1 METRLQPLISM
12 LCCGRYGAPTSLQ
25 DYSWKAS
32 AAAIE
37 GHRAFIE
44 AYSKNKCAAHYA
56 DCTVLFPAQLKSDFA
71 RYLLSTG
78 VVQWMLQ
85 PSWPSNIW
93 QLFQC
98 VLSLHDIN
106 FDSCVRPCVALQI

>member
-1 METRLQPLISM
+1 MQMQCR
-12 LCCGRYGAPTSLQ
+12 GRYGAPTSLL
-25 DYSWKAS
+25 DYSRKAA

-44 AYSKNKCAAHYA
+44 AYSKNKCAAQQA
-56 DCTVLFPAQLKSDFA
+56 IALRQAGCILQLISPHLC
-71 RYLLSTG
+71 RYVLSTG

-98 VLSLHDIN
+98 
-106 FDSCVRPCVALQI
+106 ALCPASM